1 MNKMILYNLTT
12 LLRRMF
18 RRTKPIQVT
27 SMAKAEW
34 ENVILK
40 LDIEFIAVTI
50 DCFSYRKKRKH
61 YIENI
66 PKVIDPQKTIFDMT
80 NYPGYVIIYISNND
94 DLYTLHETYNKIYS
108 LYGESTKI
116 ELLTGKFYKDKDGEA
131 SNVIQFSLKE
141 LPMSSMYFDQI
152 TDSI

>member
-50 DCFSYRKKRKH
+50 DCFSYRKKESIILR
-61 YIENI
+61 
-66 PKVIDPQKTIFDMT
+66 IF
-80 NYPGYVIIYISNND
+80 PR
-94 DLYTLHETYNKIYS
+94 
-108 LYGESTKI
+108 
-116 ELLTGKFYKDKDGEA
+116 
-131 SNVIQFSLKE
+131 
-141 LPMSSMYFDQI
+141 
-152 TDSI
+152 